1 MPGVQA
7 SFNAE
12 WDVPVLSGL
21 TVSGS
26 VLHSGKQYVD
36 QSNSRQL
43 PAWTTLDLGARYKTS
58 LVGKTVVWRA
68 NLRNAL
74 DKEYWAGASTWSTL
88 AIGMPRT
95 FQLSATVDF

>member
-1 MPGVQA
+1 V
-7 SFNAE
+7 
-12 WDVPVLSGL
+12 VSGL
-21 TVSGS
+21 TLTGS

-43 PAWTTLDLGARYKTS
+43 PAWTTLDLGARYRTS
-58 LVGKTVVWRA
+58 LSGKSVVWRA

-74 DKEYWAGASTWSTL
+74 DKEYWAGVSTWSTL

-95 FQLSATVDF
+95 LQLSATMDF